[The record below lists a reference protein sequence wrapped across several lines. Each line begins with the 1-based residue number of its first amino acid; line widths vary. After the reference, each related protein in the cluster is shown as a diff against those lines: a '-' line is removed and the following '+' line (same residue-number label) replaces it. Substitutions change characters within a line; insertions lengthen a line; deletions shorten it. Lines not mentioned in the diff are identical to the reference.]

1 MESILFDAE
10 AQKYFGTALVGFAV
24 SEVKSQVTKL
34 GEKMTRTEAF
44 DKAWR
49 IAFQEKDFSLVDEIY
64 HPDYKAVDVI
74 AGVEVNLDADK
85 EVIST
90 LGDSIIATPPE
101 VLQEDE
107 NFLKIKRYNRYIG
120 EDIFNLLITSITYK
134 EGKIIT
140 QESVMEELDYDPSEG
155 QDWNWEDYE

>member
-1 MESILFDAE
+1 M
-10 AQKYFGTALVGFAV
+10 
-24 SEVKSQVTKL
+24 TKA
-34 GEKMTRTEAF
+34 EAF

-49 IAFQEKDFSLVDEIY
+49 LGGKEKDFSLVDEIY
-64 HPDYKAVDVI
+64 HADYKAVDVF

-85 EVIST
+85 EVVST
-90 LGDSIIATPPE
+90 LGDLIIATPPE

-120 EDIFNLLITSITYK
+120 EDIFNSVITSITYK

-155 QDWNWEDYE
+155 QEWNWEDYD

>member
-1 MESILFDAE
+1 MTKAE
-10 AQKYFGTALVGFAV
+10 Q
-24 SEVKSQVTKL
+24 
-34 GEKMTRTEAF
+34 F

-49 IAFQEKDFSLVDEIY
+49 LAFKNDDFSLVDQIY
-64 HPDYKAVDVI
+64 HPDYKAVDVF

-85 EVIST
+85 EVVLT

-120 EDIFNLLITSITYK
+120 EDIFNSVITSITYK

>member
-1 MESILFDAE
+1 MTIAE
-10 AQKYFGTALVGFAV
+10 Q
-24 SEVKSQVTKL
+24 
-34 GEKMTRTEAF
+34 F

-49 IAFQEKDFSLVDEIY
+49 LAFRNDDFSLVDQIY

-85 EVIST
+85 EVVLT

-101 VLQEDE
+101 ILQEDE
-107 NFLKIKRYNRYIG
+107 NFLKISRYNRYIG

-134 EGKIIT
+134 EGKIIA